1 MRRDERYGMVT
12 NMATSKTQVAPKRV
26 KGGSFL
32 TEEREPHD
40 IFTPEDFTDEHRQI
54 ARTTVEFTTNEVM
67 PAAQE
72 IEAKNF
78 EVTRRLL
85 RKAGELGLMGVD
97 VPEAYGGLEM
107 DKATSAI
114 IAESM
119 SQLASF
125 SVAFSAHVGIGTLPI
140 VWYGTVAQKQK
151 YLPNLASGVWIGA
164 YALSESSSASDAMNC
179 RTRAVLSDDGRHYV
193 LNGEKMW
200 ITNSGFADVFTVF
213 AKIDGE
219 KFSAFIIDRNTPG
232 FSVGPEE
239 HKLGIR
245 GSSTCPLVLADCQ
258 VPVENLLGEPGK
270 GHHIAFN
277 ILNIGRFKLGAACV
291 GGARN
296 GLQSAIQYARERK
309 AFGKPICEFGLI
321 QEKLAECAAGIYAG
335 ESLTYRT
342 IGMIDA
348 ALADLDANAE
358 GASREIQKRIEEYAV
373 ECSIL
378 KVWGSEMLDM
388 VVDHV
393 VQIYAGYGFVE
404 EYPAERAYRDSRIN
418 RIFEGTN
425 EINRLIITGWLMKRA
440 MAGQLPLLQAIR
452 QLMDEVMSAPTG
464 GEEREGPLAA
474 EYKLL
479 AHARKLTLFAAGA
492 ASQKYMQAL
501 ADQQEIMGA
510 LADCISEVYAMESC
524 ILRAAKLLDNR
535 GEAAARQAIAITRYY
550 AAKAMQTVELSARK
564 VIAAIAEGDMLRT
577 QMAILRKLARHEPA
591 DTIALGRQIAR
602 HVIQAGR
609 YSL

>member
-1 MRRDERYGMVT
+1 
-12 NMATSKTQVAPKRV
+12 MASSTTQFTAKRV
-26 KGGSFL
+26 AGGSFL
-32 TEEREPHD
+32 LEDRRPTD
-40 IFTPEDFTDEHRQI
+40 IFTPEDFSEEQRQI
-54 ARTTVEFTTNEVM
+54 SKTTVEFTTNEVM
-67 PAAQE
+67 PAAAE

-78 EVTRRLL
+78 EVTRALL
-85 RKAGELGLMGVD
+85 RKAGELGLMAVD

-107 DKATSAI
+107 DKVTSAI
-114 IAESM
+114 VAESM

-125 SVAFSAHVGIGTLPI
+125 SVAFSAHAGIGTLPI
-140 VWYGTVAQKQK
+140 VWYGTPQQKQK
-151 YLPNLASGVWIGA
+151 YLPKLATGEWIGA

-179 RTRAVLSDDGRHYV
+179 RTRAVLSADGKHYI

-219 KFSAFIIDRNTPG
+219 KFSAFLIERGTPG
-232 FSVGPEE
+232 LTVGAEE

-245 GSSTCPLVLADCQ
+245 GSSTCPLILSDCK
-258 VPVENLLGEPGK
+258 VPVENLLGEAGK

-296 GLQSAIQYARERK
+296 SLQHAVQYAKERK
-309 AFGKPICEFGLI
+309 AFGKSISEFGLI
-321 QEKLAECAAGIYAG
+321 QEKIAECAAGIYAG
-335 ESLTYRT
+335 ESLAYRT

-348 ALADLDANAE
+348 ALADVDTRAE

-373 ECSIL
+373 ECSVL

-393 VQIYAGYGFVE
+393 VQIYGGYGYVE

-425 EINRLIITGWLMKRA
+425 EINRLIITGWLLKRA
-440 MAGQLPLLQAIR
+440 MSGQLPLLPAIKKV
-452 QLMDEVMSAPTG
+452 MDEVMAGPVSDNS
-464 GEEREGPLAA
+464 EGPR
-474 EYKLL
+474 KLL
-479 AHARKLTLFAAGA
+479 GAARKLALFAAGA

-510 LADCISEVYAMESC
+510 LADCIMEVYALESC
-524 ILRAAKLLDNR
+524 ILRAEKLGANP
-535 GEAAARQAIAITRYY
+535 QANAITEYY
-550 AAKAMQTVELSARK
+550 AARAMDKVELAVRK
-564 VIAAIAEGDMLRT
+564 VIASVAEGDMLRT
-577 QMAILRKLARHEPA
+577 QMAVVRRLAKHEPLN
-591 DTIALGRQIAR
+591 TVALGREIAGR
-602 HVIQAGR
+602 VIAAGR
-609 YSL
+609 YTV

>member
-1 MRRDERYGMVT
+1 
-12 NMATSKTQVAPKRV
+12 MATTNAVATAKRV

-32 TEEREPHD
+32 TEERQPQD
-40 IFTPEDFTDEHRQI
+40 IFTPEDFSEEQRQI
-54 ARTTVEFTTNEVM
+54 AKTTIEFTTNEVV
-67 PAAQE
+67 PAAAE

-78 EVTRRLL
+78 AVTRGLL

-97 VPEAYGGLEM
+97 VPEAYGGLEL
-107 DKATSAI
+107 DKVTSAI
-114 IAESM
+114 VAESM

-125 SVAFSAHVGIGTLPI
+125 SVAFSAHVGIGTLPL
-140 VWYGTVAQKQK
+140 VWYGTEAQKQK
-151 YLPNLASGVWIGA
+151 YLPKLATGEWIAA
-164 YALSESSSASDAMNC
+164 YALSESSSGSDAMNC
-179 RTRAVLSDDGRHYV
+179 RTRAVLSADGQHYV

-219 KFSAFIIDRNTPG
+219 KFSAFLIERGTPG
-232 FSVGPEE
+232 FSVGKEE

-245 GSSTCPLVLADCQ
+245 GSSTCPLILADCQ
-258 VPVENLLGEPGK
+258 VPVENLIGEAGK

-296 GLQSAIQYARERK
+296 SMVNAISYAKERK
-309 AFGKPICEFGLI
+309 AFGKSICEFGLI
-321 QEKLAECAAGIYAG
+321 QEKLAECAAGVYAG

-348 ALADLDANAE
+348 ALADVDTSAD

-393 VQIYAGYGFVE
+393 LQIYAGYGYVE

-440 MAGQLPLLQAIR
+440 VAGQLPLLAAIK
-452 QLMDEVMSAPTG
+452 QLMDEVMSGPSAP
-464 GEEREGPLAA
+464 EDLEGPLAA
-474 EYKLL
+474 EHKMLASAKKLS
-479 AHARKLTLFAAGA
+479 LFAAGA
-492 ASQKYMQAL
+492 ASQKYGQGL
-501 ADQQEIMGA
+501 AEQQEIMGA
-510 LADCISEVYAMESC
+510 LADCIMEVYALESC
-524 ILRAAKLLDNR
+524 LLRAEKLMAAKGAN
-535 GEAAARQAIAITRYY
+535 AARQAIAITQYY
-550 AAKAMQTVELSARK
+550 AVKSLQTVELAARK
-564 VIAAIAEGDMLRT
+564 VIGAVAEGDMLRT
-577 QMAILRKLARHEPA
+577 QVAILRRLAKYEPA
-591 DTIALGRQIAR
+591 DTVALGRQIAK
-602 HVIQAGR
+602 HVLAAGK
-609 YSL
+609 YAL